1 MTLTEKKANAKSAYK
16 DAKEK
21 YLETMSKQDWI
32 AFCNAKNLYDAWCY
46 PVRFSGLILKP
57 PPIN

>member
-32 AFCNAKNLYDAWCY
+32 TFCNAKKICMMLG
-46 PVRFSGLILKP
+46 VIL
-57 PPIN
+57 